1 MCSKL
6 DLLFKTNYVNDIFK
20 PVHCQPQ
27 ALPLTKSISNGGY
40 GGSTNS
46 LNTSTNQTQL
56 SSRMRYSQQVQ
67 TYGTTQASTSYAKK
81 TCRIGGPTFSY

>member
-6 DLLFKTNYVNDIFK
+6 DLLFKTNYVNDVFK

-27 ALPLTKSISNGGY
+27 ALPLTKTTSSK
-40 GGSTNS
+40 GSSSKS
-46 LNTSTNQTQL
+46 LNTSTNNTQI
-56 SSRMRYSQQVQ
+56 SCRMRYSQQVQ
-67 TYGTTQASTSYAKK
+67 TYGTTKSSTSYAKK